1 MSNAV
6 SPLRMLDWR
15 IADFNASNNVINPA
29 VDIPHAWTVNAHI
42 EHLEAAENLLH
53 AAVYVRFSFLAEQGE
68 TKIQLGGTAAAFFSF
83 DKENTDSDDPQ
94 ALFDQLLRG
103 AAMTNMFGNLRVFL
117 LQAGALLQ
125 LGSKRV
131 MFPFINL
138 NEFRFDEDFTF
149 NV

>member
-15 IADFNASNNVINPA
+15 VADFKFSNNVINPA
-29 VDIPHAWTVNAHI
+29 VDIPHVWTVNAHI
-42 EHLEAAENLLH
+42 NHLDSPDDRLH

-68 TKIQLGGTAAAFFSF
+68 TKIQFEGTAAAFFSF
-83 DKENTDSDDPQ
+83 DKENADSDDPQ
-94 ALFDQLLRG
+94 TLFDQLLRG
-103 AAMTNMFGNLRVFL
+103 PAMTNMFGNLRVFL

-138 NEFRFDEDFTF
+138 NEFKFDEDFTF